1 MQKPGQG
8 RARGGTASS
17 PAAAAAG
24 SSLQELQLITQR
36 IIKVSVAEPLKQ
48 QTTVKIQAVAV
59 TFRYESDGARDEDRL
74 AVKALRDPGGFHGEQ
89 DANGVLCGLP
99 TPEVLRRVVIALFAP
114 ARAAFA
120 DLSCEKI
127 IFLVKK
133 IRRISKRRER
143 RAAKRVS

>member
-1 MQKPGQG
+1 MRYEHRATKRRGRPRIELAPLQKPGHG

-59 TFRYESDGARDEDRL
+59 TFRYESGGARDEDRL

-89 DANGVLCGLP
+89 DANGVLCASLLP
-99 TPEVLRRVVIALFAP
+99 KSRDE
-114 ARAAFA
+114 
-120 DLSCEKI
+120 
-127 IFLVKK
+127 
-133 IRRISKRRER
+133 
-143 RAAKRVS
+143 